1 MKSKKEGM
9 KKYYGLLNVVVLIMC
24 VFVAEAT
31 DISGVTLDS
40 RTLLPIEGVGI
51 EVKNGVHRAVSA
63 ADGRFRIEGI
73 AGGKH
78 TLSFKRLSYHE
89 VEIEWYPN
97 QPASNDT
104 ILLDSETEFI
114 GEVLVSARMRNNT
127 ENSMTAMQKSL
138 PQVTSGVSA
147 GQIARG
153 SDRTASEVVR
163 RVSGVTVIDDKFIV
177 VRGLSP
183 RYSSVRINGLAV
195 SGAETESRAFP
206 FDLIPSSR
214 MENLMVYKSPAPE
227 LPGDFAGGFV
237 NITSKEAPEKNS
249 IEFGYS
255 TGFYLKTISQEMRL
269 PPRGGTDLL
278 GFDAGTRGMKGVP
291 AHLSLAGGGD
301 ELSRLT
307 RSGFNND
314 WRVRERN
321 PLPDQRFS
329 FVMTRRIRLKSGAT
343 LGNITALS
351 YDNTF
356 KSIRNMQNA
365 RFGIYSADED
375 RPLYLDDYLDKQYT
389 NDVRAG
395 LMHNWSLRLNSAT
408 RLEFK
413 SLFNIV
419 GRNRLT
425 EREGIKDQSS
435 MYLVRQT
442 EMLYSSRPTF
452 GAQFAGTHTLN
463 PSTNLKW
470 SAGYSYAGKSEPDR
484 RIVTSMAGIGGRE
497 DIPAAVP
504 TNDNI
509 KRYFLSLNDHA
520 TSVSSDFARDFGD
533 ERKVTFKT
541 GVYGEYRRRSYSPRE
556 FIYRYDNLSYD
567 ERRTYLV
574 LPFEEMLAEKYLGA
588 DRVYIDETTHKTH
601 AYAATVLHAAG
612 YALVEFSLGKLS
624 VYGGLRFENHNVRLE
639 RDRTDAPELTL
650 PSHRVTNE
658 MSWLPSINLNYKFSD
673 RHRLRASYGRSVNRP
688 ELREI
693 SPAVYY
699 DFDLF
704 NEIVG
709 KEDLKTARID
719 NVDLRYEFY
728 PDAGDAL
735 SFGAFYKRFEN
746 PIEWTFID
754 MGGSLRYCNENARRA
769 DNAGLEVDLRKEL
782 GFIGLK
788 GLTLVANATLVLS
801 RVQFTPGEVV
811 SEPDRMMQGQ
821 SPYVVNAGLYYRNE
835 KFGIGATLLY
845 NRTGERIAGTGKSYS
860 ADGNINAV
868 VPDTWE
874 MPRNALDFTLS
885 KKIGAAELRLSVKD
899 ILAED
904 VVFKQFPKFV
914 KNGAEHKRQQT
925 TKRYNQG
932 QSVSLGVVVRL

>member
-1 MKSKKEGM
+1 MKHKKKDM
-9 KKYYGLLNVVVLIMC
+9 KKYCGLLSATVLTLC
-24 VFVAEAT
+24 SLFAEAT

-40 RTLLPIEGVGI
+40 RTLLPVEGVGI
-51 EVKNGVHRAVSA
+51 EVKNGRQRAVSA
-63 ADGRFRIEGI
+63 ADGRFRIEGMT
-73 AGGKH
+73 GEKW
-78 TLSFKRLSYHE
+78 TLSFKRLSYHG
-89 VEIEWYPN
+89 VEIEWEAD
-97 QPASNDT
+97 QPAGSDT
-104 ILLDSETEFI
+104 VLLDPETEFI
-114 GEVLVSARMRNNT
+114 SEVLVSARLRNNT

-147 GQIARG
+147 GQIARS

-214 MENLMVYKSPAPE
+214 MENLMIYKSPAPD

-237 NITSKEAPEKNS
+237 NITSKEAPEKNG

-255 TGFYLKTISQEMRL
+255 TGFYVKTIAQGMRL
-269 PPRGGTDLL
+269 PPRGTTDLL
-278 GFDAGTRGMKGVP
+278 GFDAGWRGMKGVP
-291 AHLSLAGGGD
+291 AHLSLAGSGD
-301 ELSRLT
+301 ELTRLT
-307 RSGFNND
+307 RSGFNSD
-314 WRVRERN
+314 WSIRERK

-329 FVMTRRIRLKSGAT
+329 FVLTRRIRLKSGAT

-356 KSIRNMQNA
+356 KSIQNMHNA
-365 RFGIYSADED
+365 RFGIYSADDD
-375 RPLYLDDYLDKQYT
+375 RPLYLDDYLDRQYI
-389 NDVRAG
+389 NDVRVG
-395 LMHNWSLRLNSAT
+395 LMHNWSLRLNPST
-408 RLEFK
+408 RIEFK
-413 SLFNIV
+413 SLFNV
-419 GRNRLT
+419 AGRNRLT
-425 EREGIKDQSS
+425 EREGVKDQSS
-435 MYLVRQT
+435 MYFVRQT

-463 PSTNLKW
+463 RSSTLKW
-470 SAGYSYAGKSEPDR
+470 SAGYSYAGKDEPDR
-484 RIVTSMAGIGGRE
+484 RIVTAMAGIGGRE

-509 KRYFLSLNDHA
+509 KRYFLSLRDRA
-520 TSVSSDFARDFGD
+520 ASASSDFTREFGS
-533 ERKVTFKT
+533 ERKVTLKS
-541 GVYGEYRRRSYSPRE
+541 GVYGEYRRRSYAPRE

-567 ERRTYLV
+567 ERRTLLV
-574 LPFEEMLAEKYLGA
+574 LPFGEILDGKNLGA
-588 DRVYIDETTHKTH
+588 DRIYLDEITRKTH
-601 AYAATVLHAAG
+601 AYAATVMHAAG
-612 YALVEFSLGKLS
+612 YALVEFALGRLS
-624 VYGGLRFENHNVRLE
+624 VYGGLRLENHRVHLE

-650 PSHRVTNE
+650 PSSRVTNE
-658 MSWLPSINLNYKFSD
+658 LSWLPSINLNCKLSD

-709 KEDLKTARID
+709 KEDLKTAMID

-735 SFGAFYKRFEN
+735 SFGVFYKHFEN

-769 DNAGLEVDLRKEL
+769 DNTGIEVDLRKDL
-782 GFIGLK
+782 SFIGLK
-788 GLTLVANATLVLS
+788 GLTLVANATAVLS

-835 KFGIGATLLY
+835 KLSLGATILY

-860 ADGNINAV
+860 ADGNINAA

-874 MPRNALDFTLS
+874 MPRNSLDLTLT
-885 KKIGAAELRLSVKD
+885 KKIGAAEIRLSVKD

-904 VVFKQFPKFV
+904 VVFKQFPKFM
-914 KNGAEHKRQQT
+914 KNGIEHKRQQT

-932 QSVSLGVVVRL
+932 QSLSLGVVVRL

>member
-1 MKSKKEGM
+1 M
-9 KKYYGLLNVVVLIMC
+9 KKYCGLCCRLLIVTIFSLC
-24 VFVAEAT
+24 SFFAEAT
-31 DISGVTLDS
+31 DISGVALDS

-51 EVKNGVHRAVSA
+51 EVKNGKHRALTA
-63 ADGRFRIEGI
+63 ADGSFRIEGMK
-73 AGGKH
+73 GEKW
-78 TLSFKRLSYHE
+78 TLSFKRLSYHG
-89 VEIEWYPN
+89 VEMEWEAD
-97 QPASNDT
+97 QPAGSDT
-104 ILLDSETEFI
+104 ILLDPETEFI
-114 GEVLVSARMRNNT
+114 SEVLVSARMRNNT

-183 RYSSVRINGLAV
+183 RYSSVRINGMAV
-195 SGAETESRAFP
+195 SGAENESRAFP
-206 FDLIPSSR
+206 FDIIPSSR
-214 MENLMVYKSPAPE
+214 MENLMIYKSPAPD

-249 IEFGYS
+249 MEFGYS
-255 TGFYLKTISQEMRL
+255 TGFYVKTIARGMRL
-269 PPRGGTDLL
+269 PPRGSADLL
-278 GFDAGTRGMKGVP
+278 GFDAGWRAMKGVP
-291 AHLSLAGGGD
+291 AHLSFAGTGD
-301 ELSRLT
+301 ELTRLT
-307 RSGFNND
+307 RAGFNNE
-314 WRVRERN
+314 WQIRQRN

-329 FVMTRRIRLKSGAT
+329 FVLTRRIRLKSGAT

-356 KSIRNMQNA
+356 KSIRNMHNA
-365 RFGIYSADED
+365 RFGIYSADDD
-375 RPLYLDDYLDKQYT
+375 RPLYLDDYLDQQYT
-389 NDVRAG
+389 NDVRVG

-408 RLEFK
+408 RIEFK
-413 SLFNIV
+413 SLFNMA

-425 EREGIKDQSS
+425 EREGVKDQSS

-452 GAQFAGTHTLN
+452 GAQLAGSHTLDRS
-463 PSTNLKW
+463 STLKW
-470 SAGYSYAGKSEPDR
+470 SAGYSYAGKNEPDR
-484 RIVTSMAGIGGRE
+484 RIVTAMAGIGGRE

-509 KRYFLSLNDHA
+509 KRYFLRLRDHA
-520 TSVSSDFARDFGD
+520 ASFSSDFAREFGS
-533 ERKVTFKT
+533 ERKTTFKS
-541 GVYGEYRRRSYSPRE
+541 GVYGEYRRRSYAPRE

-567 ERRTYLV
+567 ERRALLVQPFGEILDAKNLAADKIYL
-574 LPFEEMLAEKYLGA
+574 
-588 DRVYIDETTHKTH
+588 DEITRKTH
-601 AYAATVLHAAG
+601 AYAATVMHAAA
-612 YALVEFSLGKLS
+612 YALAEFAVGKLS
-624 VYGGLRFENHNVRLE
+624 VYGGLRLENHHVRLE
-639 RDRTDAPELTL
+639 RDRTDAPDITL
-650 PSHRVTNE
+650 PSSSVTNE
-658 MSWLPSINLNYKFSD
+658 LSWLPSVNLNYKFSD

-709 KEDLKTARID
+709 KEDLKTATID

-735 SFGAFYKRFEN
+735 SFGVFYKRFQN
-746 PIEWTFID
+746 PVEWTFID

-769 DNAGLEVDLRKEL
+769 DNTGIEADLRKDL

-788 GLTLVANATLVLS
+788 DLTLVANATAVLS
-801 RVQFTPGEVV
+801 RVQFAPGEVV

-821 SPYVVNAGLYYRNE
+821 SPYAVNAGLYYRNE
-835 KFGIGATLLY
+835 KLALGATLLY

-860 ADGNINAV
+860 ADGNTNAA

-874 MPRNALDFTLS
+874 MPRNSLDLTLT
-885 KKIGAAELRLSVKD
+885 KRIGAAEIRLSVKD
-899 ILAED
+899 MLAED
-904 VVFKQFPKFV
+904 TVFKQFPKFV